1 MSQIKNIP
9 SIRANGSNRL
19 FGGYIYSISFDI
31 PNTNSPGGARV
42 EVVNESG
49 DYTIPQVLSGINA
62 HICNFSIGGFA
73 WKGYLKSY
81 RKIESSRG
89 NTLSLDY
96 IDGSWKL
103 DKYYVGLYKK
113 HGERNNGALIIVG
126 EEDFPCGKTE
136 GLNKNI
142 VDWCYPNV
150 GTVIG
155 TSRGAMTKDG
165 AIPKIDCGLIAA
177 TEILDVDYN
186 WQELRGAIPIPVFGN
201 IRADSDYRDSFTGS
215 LREVISQWCSI
226 FGGSFYFHNEA
237 IYLVDLSVGIA
248 FKDFRPDAALIDEVS
263 TECSLD
269 GTFSQGYSV
278 NYDKNGQIKEY
289 GENQGGGGGGNENI
303 WVNNYNLTSLNLESF
318 YGGEIINYPSVPGES
333 VTLTS
338 DQLETAAICYYYH
351 QIFRDYFFW
360 KNEHGGQFP
369 ATVGQ
374 KLLTLGGMKIIK
386 VIAGMNPNSI
396 SSPASAEY
404 KAIKSQLSVELQ
416 ARIDVVTDKNVAFYI
431 ADFDENIYQQQL
443 DFDKSASELLGRFFF
458 RWFTEPYVNAR
469 GERIPSTFYSPDNL
483 TYLAPGDDLSSLAI
497 SNYGHTPE
505 SLVAQL
511 LRDKTAADDKYLS
524 SPTVGPNGII
534 FVDRGNSRGM
544 GTLNTQS
551 ESYYKTM
558 KSLEHQIFYTVD
570 GISLD
575 SINADLKQDGV
586 TLIVAFKPIVPI
598 QKTPHPNSPFEKNA
612 NKVLLGNRKYNIGIG
627 GTTCFKI
634 KIEELEIYTPYPRP
648 GVSSYNVV
656 GVKSMQNWKEG
667 GELTPP
673 SSGAIT
679 SNGDI
684 IIQKVEVTKNKSYG
698 LNDGT
703 VAGQWFE
710 RDVSDEKIPQYYDN
724 NNNCE
729 WDEKEIR
736 NYLDKV
742 SSEMGKGNPNAEIK
756 KTYKCFG
763 EVPIPNVTAGLLSAK
778 IEIDDK
784 GLFTEYVVGNTPA
797 QKPSFEAIKD
807 QIANMSNLKQRLG
820 KAHIPIRIEK
830 YSPLGQL

>member
-1 MSQIKNIP
+1 MSQIKSIP

-49 DYTIPQVLSGINA
+49 DYSIPQVLSGISA
-62 HICNFSIGGFA
+62 HICNFSIGGFT

-113 HGERNNGALIIVG
+113 HGEGNNGALIIVG
-126 EEDFPCGKTE
+126 KEDFPCGETE
-136 GLNKNI
+136 SRNKNI

-155 TSRGAMTKDG
+155 TSRTAMTKDG
-165 AIPKIDCGLIAA
+165 AIPKIDCELIAA

-186 WQELRGAIPIPVFGN
+186 WQELRGAIPIPVYGN
-201 IRADSDYRDSFTGS
+201 IRADQEYRDSFTGS

-226 FGGSFYFHNEA
+226 FGGSFYFDNEA

-248 FKDFRPDAALIDEVS
+248 FRDFAPDAAVIDEIS

-278 NYDKNGQIKEY
+278 NYDKNGQVKQY
-289 GENQGGGGGGNENI
+289 SENQKVSGKENI
-303 WVNNYNLTSLNLESF
+303 WIKTWNLIPLDLESF
-318 YGGEIINYPSVPGES
+318 YGGSIINYPTVPGES

-360 KNEHGGQFP
+360 KNEHSSGFP
-369 ATVGQ
+369 ATVGK

-386 VIAGMNPNSI
+386 VI
-396 SSPASAEY
+396 SSTSSSTDDF
-404 KAIKSQLSVELQ
+404 KDIKSQLSVELQ

-431 ADFDENIYQQQL
+431 ADFDENVFQQQL
-443 DFDKSASELLGRFFF
+443 DFDKSASELLGRFFY

-469 GERIPSTFYSPDNL
+469 GERIPPTFYSPDNL
-483 TYLAPGDDLSSLAI
+483 TYLAPGDDMSSLALF
-497 SNYGHTPE
+497 NYGHTADSE
-505 SLVAQL
+505 IGKLV
-511 LRDKTAADDKYLS
+511 KEKVKGDDKYLS
-524 SPTVGPNGII
+524 SPTVGPNGLIV
-534 FVDRGNSRGM
+534 VDRGNSRGM

-551 ESYYKTM
+551 QDYYNTI
-558 KSLEHQIFYTVD
+558 KSLENQLFYTVD
-570 GISLD
+570 GVSLA
-575 SINADLKQDGV
+575 SINADLKQEGV
-586 TLIVAFKPIVPI
+586 TLIVAFSPNIPIT
-598 QKTPHPNSPFEKNA
+598 KTASTNPFENTN
-612 NKVLLGNRKYNIGIG
+612 NKVLLSNSVKYNYGLRSDGCNKIRIGA
-627 GTTCFKI
+627 
-634 KIEELEIYTPYPRP
+634 LDLYTPSPKLKAATVY
-648 GVSSYNVV
+648 SVV
-656 GVKSMQNWKEG
+656 GVKDAPNWKES
-667 GELTPP
+667 GELTPA
-673 SSGAIT
+673 SSGGIT

-684 IIQKVEVTKNKSYG
+684 IIQKLEVAKNKSYG
-698 LNDGT
+698 VYDGT
-703 VAGQWFE
+703 IAGQWFE
-710 RDVSDEKIPQYYDN
+710 RDVSDEKIPEYYDKD
-724 NNNCE
+724 NNCE
-729 WDEKEIR
+729 WDEKEVR
-736 NYLDKV
+736 AYLSKV
-742 SSEMGKGNPNAEIK
+742 SSAMGRGNSNPEIK

-763 EVPIPNVTAGLLSAK
+763 EVSIPSVQQGLLSAK

-807 QIANMSNLKQRLG
+807 HIANMSNLKQRLG
-820 KAHIPIRIEK
+820 KAHIPIRIEQ
-830 YSPLGQL
+830 YSPLKEL